1 MNKNIACSWSGGK
14 DSCFA
19 LMQAVKQGYT
29 PKVVLTMLN
38 ENGKISRS
46 HGISLELL
54 QQQAS
59 ALGLPM
65 VTISSSWNN
74 YEENF
79 INTLKEI
86 KQKYNIDAMVFGDI
100 DIDRHRLWEE
110 KVCEAANISAL
121 LPLWQ
126 RLRKDL
132 ALEIIESRIESIVV
146 SCNTELGEDFL
157 GKSYSKALLDEL
169 ESTTIDQCG
178 ENGEFHSLVYN
189 CPLFNNKLVLPK
201 YTKKTIEKYC
211 FVDWTN

>member
-1 MNKNIACSWSGGK
+1 MIKNIACSWSGGK

-19 LMQAVKQGYT
+19 LMQTVKLGYT

-38 ENGKISRS
+38 ENGQISRS

-65 VTISSSWNN
+65 VTIASSWNN

-79 INTLKEI
+79 INTLKDI

-126 RLRKDL
+126 RSRKDL
-132 ALEIIESRIESIVV
+132 ALEIIDSGIESIVV
-146 SCNTELGEDFL
+146 SCNMELGEDFL
-157 GKSYSKALLDEL
+157 GKSYSKALLSEL
-169 ESTTIDQCG
+169 ENTTIDQCG

-189 CPLFNNKLVLPK
+189 CPLFKNKLVLPE
-201 YTKKTIEKYC
+201 YTKKTVEKYC
-211 FVDWTN
+211 FVDWAK